1 MKRLSL
7 IILTLIS
14 SATLIACAPA
24 SNNDLEHYMAE
35 VQRTTVAGI
44 PPLPELPELERV
56 QYIGEQKRN
65 PFEPQVMRVVVR
77 NSDTRTCPQPDL
89 ERSRVS
95 LENFALDQLTFTGT
109 LRSGNSGYTALVMSN
124 DGRLHRVNRGDYIGP
139 NYGRVSAISPQQID
153 IREWVPTG
161 DGCWQQRDA
170 ELRISISQRSF

>member
-1 MKRLSL
+1 MTRLSMTVL
-7 IILTLIS
+7 AITC
-14 SATLIACAPA
+14 ATALSACAPA
-24 SNNDLEHYMAE
+24 TNSDLEQYMAE

-65 PFEPQVMRVVVR
+65 PFEPKALRVAVR

-89 ERSRVS
+89 ERVRAG

-139 NYGRVSAISPQQID
+139 NYGRVSAVSPQQID